1 MWLHGELQSWKFSYL
16 NVKSEETS
24 NNIQG
29 PNLTARHANDTVAL
43 TSQYCLWRV
52 TNCRVV
58 VNRKLTVEL
67 LTDFHNFVPSYV
79 YLFSLRARLTSILIV
94 YEKEEPGHVFSNL
107 QRSVTRKKNC
117 HFMTSWKAR
126 KTCHI
131 KVQGPKVFSDWQKEV
146 SFVKTELTT
155 LNSNF

>member
-1 MWLHGELQSWKFSYL
+1 MQSWKFSYL

-107 QRSVTRKKNC
+107 QRPVTRKKKLSFYDELKSEKNVS
-117 HFMTSWKAR
+117 HKSSRAKRFFGLTE
-126 KTCHI
+126 
-131 KVQGPKVFSDWQKEV
+131 G
-146 SFVKTELTT
+146 SFVC
-155 LNSNF
+155 

>member
-1 MWLHGELQSWKFSYL
+1 MQSWKFSYL
-16 NVKSEETS
+16 NVKSEKRS

-29 PNLTARHANDTVAL
+29 PNLTARHVNDTVAL

-67 LTDFHNFVPSYV
+67 LTDFHNLFRVMYIF
-79 YLFSLRARLTSILIV
+79 FSLRARLTSILIV

-107 QRSVTRKKNC
+107 QRGSVTRKK
-117 HFMTSWKAR
+117 KL
-126 KTCHI
+126 
-131 KVQGPKVFSDWQKEV
+131 
-146 SFVKTELTT
+146 SFEEPAEKREKLVI
-155 LNSNF
+155 